1 MPRPPYCSSKKSPK
15 RSFSRKSSTT
25 SHGKLVALV
34 DLGRPR
40 RDPLAREL
48 ADEIADLALL
58 LGQRLVRH
66 AAKCKAQ
73 SLVGQ

>member
-1 MPRPPYCSSKKSPK
+1 M
-15 RSFSRKSSTT
+15 
-25 SHGKLVALV
+25 ALV
-34 DLGRPR
+34 DLRRPR
-40 RDPLAREL
+40 RNPLARKL
-48 ADEIADLALL
+48 ADEIADLALF

>member
-1 MPRPPYCSSKKSPK
+1 M
-15 RSFSRKSSTT
+15 
-25 SHGKLVALV
+25 ALV
-34 DLGRPR
+34 DLRRPR

-48 ADEIADLALL
+48 ADEIADLALF